1 MLISFTRR
9 KSNISTETTISDMYV
24 DGRFY
29 CYVLE
34 DMVRDLLKDGSGKI
48 YGKTAILSG
57 RYRVV
62 LTYSPRFKRML
73 PELIGVKYFE
83 GVRIHGGNT
92 KLDTEGCLIVA
103 KNTDFI
109 SKVWDC
115 KDVLSNLIKKIK
127 ASKECWIE
135 IKDYHV

>member
-34 DMVRDLLKDGSGKI
+34 DIVRDLLKDGSGKI
-48 YGKTAILSG
+48 YGKTAIPSG

-103 KNTDFI
+103 QNTDFI